1 MTRLFLT
8 IVMTLTLISSEL
20 LAENMEMIC
29 KHSFQGNYSGGD
41 TLLRYEHRPMADD
54 SAYIYSKSGWIEI
67 CTDVETHGSIL
78 VENYR
83 ARCSIYLPNWMNQR
97 RKDFVW
103 DFTIK
108 ELHVQTLSKILNPS
122 TNEKEW
128 QWRFG
133 VGQIGSKDRKYFSVW
148 ESDGI
153 EYKKRK
159 CK

>member
-1 MTRLFLT
+1 MEGDLLSIKHVSTQQRQMWKNRILKQMEIADGLNK
-8 IVMTLTLISSEL
+8 LCEDESSLED
-20 LAENMEMIC
+20 AAYMRGVN
-29 KHSFQGNYSGGD
+29 HGDVTYYS
-41 TLLRYEHRPMADD
+41 D
-54 SAYIYSKSGWIEI
+54 SEFST
-67 CTDVETHGSIL
+67 CETHGSIL

-83 ARCSIYLPNWMNQR
+83 ASCSIYLPNWMNQR

-103 DFTIK
+103 DFKTK

-133 VGQIGSKDRKYFSVW
+133 VGQIGSRDRKYFSVW